1 MNGKSFV
8 RPVVK
13 KAGLGLMALGV
24 ASSML
29 LTGCSPADNNADNQN
44 AAESV
49 SKETVAP
56 STKKPIAPE
65 TRDSDSPNRDSSI
78 YGHGDR
84 DRERTE
90 TDRDSSSGQ
99 GSRDVGNSG
108 RTGGEDAQRDV
119 VADGRDHTPIRDGL
133 GGGALAPATPSNST
147 GSSGGVSDGTVP
159 GTGGVEVAPIGDN
172 GGGTTNPGGG
182 NNGGGTTNPGYDMA
196 RFKIPTDGLAK
207 NDITAFTIKDF
218 IVEMNTIR
226 VENGLKPISPERVMV
241 GLHDFSNLSQRHAE
255 AGGSIP
261 AHEGAVN
268 KWNEVAMNNGRD
280 IAHYYDYKTGTTSAR
295 GWWNSS
301 AHRDIVYQ
309 PTKQQWYGTDDE
321 SFCFV
326 YNEVWT
332 TNSSENGWG
341 GNHDA
346 RGTWISC
353 ELLQDGIVDPGSYN
367 FEAIKSTDVDLSLRD
382 YKLPEI
388 PSGAKYNPNKEYD
401 TSFAT
406 DAKKYR
412 DSKAGKEYTPEY
424 PENPVTT
431 ESGNHAASEVTESA
445 ADEDAPETEQV
456 ESEATAPETDTVS
469 EEVAAGTDTVSEEA
483 TPETEQAAGETEPAV
498 EEAAVEPEAEMNVET
513 LADNAIDTSTVD
525 TEAPAADGDIAPAA
539 VDETNV

>member
-133 GGGALAPATPSNST
+133 GGGALAPAAPSNST
-147 GSSGGVSDGTVP
+147 GSSGGVSDDTVP

-182 NNGGGTTNPGYDMA
+182 DNGGTTSPDYDKA
-196 RFKIPTDGLAK
+196 RFKIPADGLAK

-218 IVEMNTIR
+218 IVEMNNIR

-280 IAHYYDYKTGTTSAR
+280 IAHYYDYKTGATSAR

-309 PTKQQWYGTDDE
+309 PTEQQWYGTDDE

-332 TNSSENGWG
+332 TNSAENGWG

-353 ELLQDGIVDPGSYN
+353 ELLQDGIVDPGNYN

-388 PSGAKYNPNKEYD
+388 PSGAKYDPNKEYD

-412 DSKAGKEYTPEY
+412 DSKAGKKYTPEY

-431 ESGNHAASEVTESA
+431 ESGNQAASEVTESA

-483 TPETEQAAGETEPAV
+483 TPETE
-498 EEAAVEPEAEMNVET
+498 AEMNVET
-513 LADNAIDTSTVD
+513 LADNATDTSTVD

-539 VDETNV
+539 VDETNA